1 MFVKTL
7 KIPFTIHEHSRLTAG
22 LQRKAEEAIFFN
34 YFLPLSPTLQT
45 LRY

>member
-22 LQRKAEEAIFFN
+22 LQRKAEAIFFN